1 MRQIGSYNVF
11 KVVMIWLSILFVC
24 LNGCRKS
31 PDGADKQDS
40 DGSPIG
46 IVKTPHGSMVQ
57 VPGGQF
63 SMGSNNGKDDEKP
76 VHSVRLSPFLI
87 DRCEVTQE
95 DFLKLMR
102 KDPSHFKGSKR
113 PVEQISWADAALYCN
128 RRSSAEGFQPCYN
141 EETGACDFNA
151 NGYRL
156 PTEAEWEYACRA
168 NSTEAYCF
176 GDNPKTLNLFAWYDE
191 NANGKTQPVGRKR
204 PNAWGIYDMHGN
216 VMEWCNDVYGKDY
229 YANSIVDDP
238 KGPPES
244 VRSRF
249 LLRGGAWNR
258 QNKECRSS
266 YRIGEY
272 PGQLDGCFGR
282 DDIGFRCVRKFEQ
295 SLSIAVQNQ
304 ASEDR

>member
-1 MRQIGSYNVF
+1 
-11 KVVMIWLSILFVC
+11 MILLSILLVC
-24 LNGCRKS
+24 QNGCRKH
-31 PDGADKQDS
+31 PGGTDKQHAG
-40 DGSPIG
+40 GSPIG
-46 IVKTPHGSMVQ
+46 TIETRHGSMVN

-87 DRCEVTQE
+87 DSCEVTQE

-102 KDPSHFKGSKR
+102 KDPSHFKGSNR

-128 RRSSAEGFQPCYN
+128 SRSRAEGFEPCYN
-141 EETGACDFNA
+141 EETGACDFDD

-168 NSTEAYCF
+168 GNAGDYCF
-176 GDNPKTLNLFAWYDE
+176 GDNPKSMNLYAWYAE
-191 NANGKTQPVGRKR
+191 NANGKTQPVGQKR

-216 VMEWCNDVYGKDY
+216 VMEWCNDVYSQDY
-229 YANSIVDDP
+229 YANSIETDP
-238 KGPPES
+238 KGPPETPKS
-244 VRSRF
+244 KFV
-249 LLRGGAWNR
+249 LRGGAWNR
-258 QNKECRSS
+258 EDKACRSS

-282 DDIGFRCVRKFEQ
+282 DDIGFRCVRKFER
-295 SLSIAVQNQ
+295 SRSIAAQNQ
-304 ASEDR
+304 GSEN